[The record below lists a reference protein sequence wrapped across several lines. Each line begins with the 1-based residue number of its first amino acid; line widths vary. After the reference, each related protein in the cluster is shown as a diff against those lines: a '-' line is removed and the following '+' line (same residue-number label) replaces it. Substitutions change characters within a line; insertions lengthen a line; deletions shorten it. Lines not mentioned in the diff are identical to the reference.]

1 MIKTHRLVLCA
12 TNDPFFIE
20 LLGMLRYFV
29 SMVRFFLWIVSVVL
43 IPETN
48 SQGIIDLFKTFYLFL
63 SFKDVFSTLRL

>member
-29 SMVRFFLWIVSVVL
+29 SMVRFFCGLLVL
-43 IPETN
+43 
-48 SQGIIDLFKTFYLFL
+48 YLFQ
-63 SFKDVFSTLRL
+63 KQTVKG